1 MIYTFLLL
9 VLFLL
14 LLPFGFALDR
24 KNFNL
29 SMLKSVIIP
38 SLIVTIIYS
47 EVAVFF
53 AMQKVWIFNKTML
66 VGTSYRALPLEGY
79 LFIFALTF
87 CSLSIYSYL
96 NKKYTSDNLQKYS
109 LAFSNLL
116 LGVFVAVLYFAHT
129 KWFAVITVSM
139 LLVLLLAIE
148 YVSSLRF
155 MYRFY
160 RAFVVSLIPFY
171 ISFGI
176 ICNLP
181 IITYN
186 VKETMAVQFAH
197 IPFEN
202 HFYFMGML
210 LLGVYFVEYFKDRAS
225 KR

>member
-9 VLFLL
+9 ILFLL
-14 LLPFGFALDR
+14 LLPFVFALDR
-24 KNFNL
+24 KSFNVSIL
-29 SMLKSVIIP
+29 Q
-38 SLIVTIIYS
+38 SLIVPSLVVTVIYS

-53 AMQKVWIFNKTML
+53 AMQKVWLFNKAFLIGM
-66 VGTSYRALPLEGY
+66 SYRNLPLEAY
-79 LFIFALTF
+79 LFVFALTF
-87 CSLSIYSYL
+87 CSLAIYSYL
-96 NKKYTSDNLQKYS
+96 NKKYPNNDLQKYS

-116 LGVFVAVLYFAHT
+116 LGVFVAVLYFAYT
-129 KWFAVITVSM
+129 KWFSVITVSM
-139 LLVLLLAIE
+139 LLVLLLAVE

-160 RAFVVSLIPFY
+160 RAFVFSLIPFY
-171 ISFGI
+171 ISLGV

-181 IITYN
+181 IITYE
-186 VKETMAVQFAH
+186 VKETMEVQIGN

-210 LLGVYFVEYFKDRAS
+210 LVGVYFVEYFKDRAA